1 MTTRT
6 AGGIFLPDPET
17 RDELLAPP
25 ANAKVGTIPA
35 TAPGERF
42 AVHASSSFFITDVDR
57 WCAELHDPYV
67 LVTDRELSTP
77 EPLIPVLEEAAASAR
92 PILVAAPAV
101 RHDALVMLIANKL
114 RGVIYAAAVDAP
126 PSTLAAIAAA
136 TGCDVV
142 SDEIPQVRQ
151 LGAAKLVTV
160 VDAELLIVRRPGH

>member
-1 MTTRT
+1 MSERT
-6 AGGIFLPDPET
+6 PGGLFLPDPDT

-25 ANAKVGTIPA
+25 KGGKVGTIDA
-35 TAPGERF
+35 SAPGDHF
-42 AVHASSSFFITDVDR
+42 VVTASSGFFITDTER

-67 LVTDRELSTP
+67 LVTDRELSEP
-77 EPLIPVLEEAAASAR
+77 GPLIAVLEEAAATAR

-101 RHDALVMLIANKL
+101 RHDALVMMIANKL

-126 PSTLAAIAAA
+126 IATLAAIAAA

-142 SDEIPQVRQ
+142 HDEVPRPAQ

-160 VDAELLIVRRPGH
+160 VDGELVIVRRPGH

>member
-1 MTTRT
+1 MSRT
-6 AGGIFLPDPET
+6 PGGIFLPDPET

-25 ANAKVGTIPA
+25 ANAKVGVIA
-35 TAPGERF
+35 ASAPGDRF
-42 AVHASSSFFITDVDR
+42 AVHASSGFFITDTER

-67 LVTDRELSTP
+67 LVIDRELSEP

-101 RHDALVMLIANKL
+101 RGDALVMLIANKL
-114 RGVIYAAAVDAP
+114 RGVIQAAAIDAP
-126 PSTLAAIAAA
+126 AATLAAIAAA

-142 SDEIPQVRQ
+142 SDAIPQVRQ

-160 VDAELLIVRRPGH
+160 VDAELVLVRRDGH